1 MLGLRNEKKKTL
13 IIGKN
18 SFKACSNTNLR
29 TMNAINYTATYPP
42 KFPLPAMG
50 GYRYFFNGQE
60 SDAEVYGSGSLAG
73 YEFRQYDTRLG
84 RWWGI
89 DRKAAK
95 YPSLSPYQFC
105 ADNPIKM
112 VDVDGSDFVVVIDNS
127 GENKTITIQMNI
139 YTASQEAYD
148 KLLPAVKEINDITKV
163 VTVDGVEYTLKFAI
177 NPVAPDS
184 KKREDYYS
192 NLSDKEMM
200 IVNAKDQARDDGCY
214 GNAFMG
220 STEIEKSR
228 ETESGKIHIT
238 GGQTSSGKY
247 FSMNI
252 WKNTRFI
259 DYHKLISHEIL
270 HLLGLDDKGK
280 PYYPSEGRMEYTA
293 TPDNGFEMKDISNDD
308 IRMIIKYMLDN
319 NGLDVEGAKVRID
332 YINGSAPIDTNA
344 EIKVE

>member
-1 MLGLRNEKKKTL
+1 MTAKTVHYQAFTPQ
-13 IIGKN
+13 
-18 SFKACSNTNLR
+18 STN
-29 TMNAINYTATYPP
+29 I
-42 KFPLPAMG
+42 G

-60 SDAEVYGSGSLAG
+60 GDGEICGSGSLAG

-84 RWWGI
+84 RWWSI
-89 DRKAAK
+89 DRKAAM

-139 YTASQEAYD
+139 YTASQEAYN
-148 KLLPAVKEINDITKV
+148 KLSPAVEEINNITKV
-163 VTVDGVEYTLKFAI
+163 VTFNGVEYTLKFAI
-177 NPVAPDS
+177 NPVAPNS
-184 KKREDYYS
+184 KKREDYHS
-192 NLSDKEMM
+192 NLSEKEMM
-200 IVNAKDQARDDGCY
+200 IVNAIDQAKDDGYY

-228 ETESGKIHIT
+228 KTESGIIHII
-238 GGQTSSGKY
+238 GGQTSSGKC

-252 WKNTRFI
+252 WGNTRFI
-259 DYHKLISHEIL
+259 DYYKLISHEIL

-280 PYYPSEGRMEYTA
+280 TYYPSGGRMEYTA

-332 YINGSAPIDTNA
+332 YINDSAPIDTNA

>member
-1 MLGLRNEKKKTL
+1 MKHTL
-13 IIGKN
+13 
-18 SFKACSNTNLR
+18 
-29 TMNAINYTATYPP
+29 TYRP
-42 KFPLPAMG
+42 KFTSPDIG

-60 SDAEVYGSGSLAG
+60 GDGEICGSGSLAG

-84 RWWGI
+84 RWWSI
-89 DRKAAK
+89 DRKAAM

-139 YTASQEAYD
+139 YTASQEAYN
-148 KLLPAVKEINDITKV
+148 KLSPAVEEINNITKV
-163 VTVDGVEYTLKFAI
+163 VTFNGVEYTLKFAI
-177 NPVAPDS
+177 NPVAPNS
-184 KKREDYYS
+184 KKREDYHS
-192 NLSDKEMM
+192 NLSEKEMM
-200 IVNAKDQARDDGCY
+200 IVNAIDQAKDDGYY

-228 ETESGKIHIT
+228 KTESGIIHII
-238 GGQTSSGKY
+238 GGQTSSGKC

-252 WKNTRFI
+252 WGNTRFI
-259 DYHKLISHEIL
+259 DYYKLISHEIL

-280 PYYPSEGRMEYTA
+280 TYYPSGGRMEYTA

-332 YINGSAPIDTNA
+332 YINDSAPIDTNA

>member
-1 MLGLRNEKKKTL
+1 M
-13 IIGKN
+13 IH
-18 SFKACSNTNLR
+18 
-29 TMNAINYTATYPP
+29 TATYPP

-60 SDAEVYGSGSLAG
+60 VDNEVFVEGGLTG

-184 KKREDYYS
+184 KKREDYHR
-192 NLSDKEMM
+192 NLSEKDMM
-200 IVNAKDQARDDGCY
+200 IVNAIDQARDDGCY

>member
-1 MLGLRNEKKKTL
+1 
-13 IIGKN
+13 
-18 SFKACSNTNLR
+18 
-29 TMNAINYTATYPP
+29 MNHTATYPP
-42 KFPLPAMG
+42 KSPLPAMG

-60 SDAEVYGSGSLAG
+60 VDNEVLGEGALAG

-177 NPVAPDS
+177 NPVAPDP
-184 KKREDYYS
+184 KKREDFHR
-192 NLSDKEMM
+192 NLSGDAMM
-200 IVNAKDQARDDGCY
+200 NVNAIDQAIDDGCY

-238 GGQTSSGKY
+238 GGQTSSGKC

-252 WKNTRFI
+252 WRKTRFI

-270 HLLGLDDKGK
+270 HLLGLDDKGGT
-280 PYYPSEGRMEYTA
+280 YYTSGGRMEYTA
-293 TPDNGFEMKDISNDD
+293 TPYNNYEMKDISNDD

-319 NGLDVEGAKVRID
+319 NSLDVKGAKVRID

-344 EIKVE
+344 EIKAE

>member
-1 MLGLRNEKKKTL
+1 MRL
-13 IIGKN
+13 
-18 SFKACSNTNLR
+18 F
-29 TMNAINYTATYPP
+29 
-42 KFPLPAMG
+42 FLP
-50 GYRYFFNGQE
+50 
-60 SDAEVYGSGSLAG
+60 
-73 YEFRQYDTRLG
+73 RL
-84 RWWGI
+84 
-89 DRKAAK
+89 
-95 YPSLSPYQFC
+95 PSLSPYQFC

-139 YTASQEAYD
+139 YTASQEAYN
-148 KLLPAVKEINDITKV
+148 KLSPAVEEINNITKV
-163 VTVDGVEYTLKFAI
+163 VTFNGVEYTLKFAI
-177 NPVAPDS
+177 NPVAPNS
-184 KKREDYYS
+184 KKREDYHS
-192 NLSDKEMM
+192 NLSEKEMM
-200 IVNAKDQARDDGCY
+200 IVNAIDQAKDDGYY

-228 ETESGKIHIT
+228 KTESGIIHII
-238 GGQTSSGKY
+238 GGQTSSGKC

-252 WKNTRFI
+252 WGNTRFI
-259 DYHKLISHEIL
+259 DYYKLISHEIL

-280 PYYPSEGRMEYTA
+280 TYYPSGGRMEYTA

-332 YINGSAPIDTNA
+332 YINDSAPIDTNA